1 VLLYSANDSEIHD
14 LLISQRQQFTTGV
27 LLELGRSRNIF
38 YSREEERDDLIK
50 RLSVLTYGFNQV
62 TELQKFNDLGSRNE
76 SSTTIRLKG
85 KFTDTDVRAVVDG
98 YRNQVAETGD
108 MQIIT
113 GSPEPGKVSVGV
125 KYTETDFSKT
135 RLRQRRKRE
144 ANIDIEINSDG
155 LTVTLP
161 VNSTA
166 IAVSDGIRQRFEGK
180 ANASLPV
187 ERVDFS
193 LLTSSAARTRFFT
206 GLIGGLPKF
215 ELVNVTSVRVKAPN
229 ASSAEN
235 EESGQEDGPQTQDSE
250 AQPPAGSAEASD
262 ELKALVR
269 EVALKGSSVLLSSQY
284 KDLRE
289 GGFYIVSV
297 RWRSKQ
303 LESPYHLFDFTA
315 GIDEPE
321 LGQGFKFAVKQ
332 TLIRRGGSYVKT
344 WRNLDEQERKAL
356 LRVLDATAIQVFRSL
371 VAELSTGSERQQ

>member
-1 VLLYSANDSEIHD
+1 MLLYSANDSEIHD

-235 EESGQEDGPQTQDSE
+235 EESGRRTGRKLRTAKPNH
-250 AQPPAGSAEASD
+250 PPD
-262 ELKALVR
+262 P
-269 EVALKGSSVLLSSQY
+269 
-284 KDLRE
+284 LR
-289 GGFYIVSV
+289 
-297 RWRSKQ
+297 Q
-303 LESPYHLFDFTA
+303 
-315 GIDEPE
+315 
-321 LGQGFKFAVKQ
+321 
-332 TLIRRGGSYVKT
+332 
-344 WRNLDEQERKAL
+344 
-356 LRVLDATAIQVFRSL
+356 ATN
-371 VAELSTGSERQQ
+371 